1 MLTEAYQASGS
12 VSWLGRRFLPAPG
25 TARFFAGLER
35 RIILVVTIVRKGPI
49 SFSRQL
55 QVDEESAMFD
65 EFRGT
70 AANGDNGDT
79 ADTDGD
85 EWTDWYRLTP
95 LERWQES
102 QKLWEFYLAVGG
114 SLDPEPDSQS
124 PFGVEPEP
132 RPLPVDG
139 GAGLRVLRRG
149 RV

>member
-1 MLTEAYQASGS
+1 MMNIA
-12 VSWLGRRFLPAPG
+12 RREP
-25 TARFFAGLER
+25 
-35 RIILVVTIVRKGPI
+35 V
-49 SFSRQL
+49 SFSRKP
-55 QVDEESAMFD
+55 QVDEKSAMSD
-65 EFRGT
+65 EFRGA
-70 AANGDNGDT
+70 AANADDGGT
-79 ADTDGD
+79 ADIDGE
-85 EWTDWYRLTP
+85 EWMDWYRLTA

-139 GAGLRVLRRG
+139 GTGLRVLRRG